1 MLERTEVST
10 GTAMSRAARA
20 SGANSS
26 RRYAAAPLS
35 RLRWY
40 AGTASNNYEGGRR
53 RELQTAAQRAAAQ
66 RTVIRAAAEQ
76 PTAQRDA
83 VMRAGRDT
91 PSPAA
96 DSAAATTTTPTY
108 QHHYHRTHYHH
119 HWHRHLH
126 LPTTNAVTVTNVTT
140 TTAPGHPHHQPFA
153 TTTTN
158 NPTTTYG
165 CYPSAPTTP
174 AHIAQGRGITSVG

>member
-108 QHHYHRTHYHH
+108 QHHYHHPHYHH
-119 HWHRHLH
+119 H
-126 LPTTNAVTVTNVTT
+126 
-140 TTAPGHPHHQPFA
+140 
-153 TTTTN
+153 
-158 NPTTTYG
+158 
-165 CYPSAPTTP
+165 
-174 AHIAQGRGITSVG
+174 